1 MPEDQRNQ
9 GMLTGNSGRTGPPL
23 QSKVGE
29 RARDR
34 VEPLIPAVF
43 PRPVDPMAAPDSGK
57 QHATTIL
64 IADDREPNR
73 KLLRSMLEPGN
84 YSLIEAPDG
93 QAALLALQ
101 TITTP
106 VVALLDWEMPGMEG
120 IDVCRQARLRPDPPP
135 MFLLLL
141 TVRDHPRDIVSGLRA
156 GANDYVTKPF
166 MVDELLARVKIGL
179 QMVELQ
185 QSLADRVAELLQ
197 ALAQVRQLSGILPIC
212 SYCKKIRDDHDF
224 WQRVEEYIT
233 DHSEAKFT
241 HGICPE
247 CYSAHVTPEL
257 ARPGLASP

>member
-1 MPEDQRNQ
+1 
-9 GMLTGNSGRTGPPL
+9 MLPGNSGRAGPSP
-23 QSKVGE
+23 QTKAGE
-29 RARDR
+29 RTAGR
-34 VEPLIPAVF
+34 VKPLIPAVS
-43 PRPVDPMAAPDSGK
+43 PRLVDSGAGPAPG
-57 QHATTIL
+57 QHHATTIL

-84 YSLIEAPDG
+84 YSLVEVPDG

-101 TITTP
+101 TIPTP

-141 TVRDHPRDIVSGLRA
+141 TVRDNPRDIVSGLRA

-185 QSLADRVAELLQ
+185 QSLANRVAELQQ

-233 DHSEAKFT
+233 DHSEARFT

-247 CYSAHVTPEL
+247 CYSAQVRPEL
-257 ARPGLASP
+257 NRLGVVSP

>member
-1 MPEDQRNQ
+1 MHEDQRSPI
-9 GMLTGNSGRTGPPL
+9 MLDGNSSRAGPSPP
-23 QSKVGE
+23 SKVGE
-29 RARDR
+29 PARGH
-34 VEPLIPAVF
+34 VEPRIPSVF
-43 PRPVDPMAAPDSGK
+43 SRRVDPAAGPDSGK

-73 KLLRSMLEPGN
+73 KLLRSILEPGN
-84 YSLIEAPDG
+84 YSLIEVPDG
-93 QAALLALQ
+93 QGALLALQ

-106 VVALLDWEMPGMEG
+106 VVALIDWEMPGMEG
-120 IDVCRQARLRPDPPP
+120 IDVCRLARLRLDPPP

-141 TVRDHPRDIVSGLRA
+141 TVRDNPRDIVSGLRA

-166 MVDELLARVKIGL
+166 MVDELLARVRIGL

-185 QSLADRVAELLQ
+185 QSLANRVAELLQ

-224 WQRVEEYIT
+224 WKRVEEYIT
-233 DHSEAKFT
+233 DHSEAQFS

-247 CYSAHVTPEL
+247 CYSVHVRREL
-257 ARPGLASP
+257 TLKAICSD